1 MSSVHDFSAKS
12 IDGSTVKL
20 DKYAGKLVL
29 VVNVASQCGLTPQ
42 YTGLEALYRKYK
54 DKGLVILGFPCD
66 QFLNQEPGSDQDIEQ
81 FCSLNYDVTFPLFS
95 KIEVNGPQAHPL
107 YTYMRA
113 QQPGKTPDAATLAND
128 PLYKFLS
135 ESLPDLLKGDVVKW
149 NFTKFLVGRDGKVLK
164 RFEPTVQPEQ
174 IEQEIQSLLG

>member
-1 MSSVHDFSAKS
+1 MTVHDFTAKT
-12 IDGSTVKL
+12 IDGTPVKL
-20 DKYAGKLVL
+20 DRYAGKLVL

-42 YTGLEALYRKYK
+42 YTGLEALYRKYQ

-66 QFLNQEPGSDQDIEQ
+66 QFLNQEPGSEQ
-81 FCSLNYDVTFPLFS
+81 EIQEFCSLTYDVTFPLFS

-113 QQPGKTPDAATLAND
+113 QQPGTAPDAATLATD

-135 ESLPDLLKGDVVKW
+135 ESLPQLLQGDVVKW
-149 NFTKFLVGRDGKVLK
+149 NFTKFLVGRDGRVLK
-164 RFEPTVQPEQ
+164 RFEPTVTAEQ
-174 IEQEIQSLLG
+174 IEQEIAPLLN